1 MATNNRGQ
9 PWLVKFEPQL
19 TELSMAHSKLML
31 WLSIQ
36 LRVTFCR
43 ITAVVKSNEV
53 EISAVLALF
62 NAEISSLFDFNENW
76 HEHFPN

>member
-1 MATNNRGQ
+1 MARQVRAT
-9 PWLVKFEPQL
+9 
-19 TELSMAHSKLML
+19 AHRIKYGSQLML